1 MESLALYQQAA
12 ELYPDLPGAG
22 LSCDRG
28 EYTGEENASNKTT
41 PFDLYCPQ

>member
-12 ELYPDLPGAG
+12 EVYPD

-28 EYTGEENASNKTT
+28 EYTGEENASKKTT
-41 PFDLYCPQ
+41 PFDLYRPQ

>member
-12 ELYPDLPGAG
+12 EVYPDLP
-22 LSCDRG
+22 R
-28 EYTGEENASNKTT
+28 EYTGEEKASNKTT